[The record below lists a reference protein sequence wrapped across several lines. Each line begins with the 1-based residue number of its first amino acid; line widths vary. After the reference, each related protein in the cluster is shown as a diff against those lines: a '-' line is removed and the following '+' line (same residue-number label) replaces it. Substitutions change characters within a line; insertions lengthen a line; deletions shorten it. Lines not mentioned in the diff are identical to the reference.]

1 MELTIYNITTNIENG
16 LCYLLHPTSITWPI
30 LFVLAELHVVRN
42 GHHDSRSKQNFWG
55 SRLHP
60 YDSCNHLKLCQNKV
74 KKWKKM
80 SIYLKKMSIALK
92 LLNFISE
99 NVVYLHTTRFL
110 GKPGHMTKI
119 PKRGC
124 SLGIP
129 WRHQWRGFPKN
140 PPTTSPETK
149 IQRHPPKSAIDA
161 AHASRDNRS

>member
-1 MELTIYNITTNIENG
+1 
-16 LCYLLHPTSITWPI
+16 
-30 LFVLAELHVVRN
+30 
-42 GHHDSRSKQNFWG
+42 
-55 SRLHP
+55 
-60 YDSCNHLKLCQNKV
+60 
-74 KKWKKM
+74 M
-80 SIYLKKMSIALK
+80 SIYLKMMTIAFK
-92 LLNFISE
+92 LSNFISE

-149 IQRHPPKSAIDA
+149 IQRHPPKSAINA
-161 AHASRDNRS
+161 AHASRDNRSQRTGRFCNIPTMESMQFWPLVTWHRDQMCPSMTDTWLSQTGHEIVYPSVANPWSCNNIKYCNNLK